1 MEFRKIVVLGLLLV
15 SFLPV
20 TARDSR
26 FTRKGTGPMYWMAYE
41 YCYTYD
47 KPLPEERYKKNI
59 DWVDKNL
66 KEYGYDMICTDGWI
80 EQAQI
85 IDHNGYITKYNNEWT
100 YDFSYWSNY
109 IRQKGMK
116 FGVYY
121 NPMWL
126 TRTALEK
133 NCPVKGTNVTTRQ
146 IVGKNSFN
154 GDLHWVDTA
163 LPGAEQWIKGYVRYF
178 INLGAT
184 YLRIDFLENYERNYG
199 SDKYAQALKWIMEEA
214 GDEIFISLVMPNCFS
229 HGKNEIQYGDMIRI
243 SNDCFSGGWD
253 FVSARK
259 RGKRQEYWPQ
269 YDNAFDGFIGF
280 SDIASRG
287 KLIMDGDF
295 MRMNTMAN
303 LDERRFLF
311 SLMVMTGSA
320 LAVSDQYDTIGDCMP
335 VYQNK
340 ELNELNSLGFSAKPL
355 SINVNDRNSSRWV
368 GRLPDGDWVVG
379 LFNREESPLIY
390 TIDFRKELGIGT
402 GHVKNIRD
410 LWEHKNLGAMDD
422 GYSVLL
428 KPHSCTIIRIETG
441 GKTLSHFKDRN
452 K

>member
-1 MEFRKIVVLGLLLV
+1 MEFRKIVVLSLLLA

-59 DWVDKNL
+59 DWVDENL

-80 EQAQI
+80 EQAQT
-85 IDHNGYITKYNNEWT
+85 IDHNGYITKYNNEWA
-100 YDFSYWSNY
+100 YGFSYWSNY

-199 SDKYAQALKWIMEEA
+199 SDKYVQALKWIMEEA

-269 YDNAFDGFIGF
+269 YDNVFDGFIGF
-280 SDIASRG
+280 SDISSRG

-303 LDERRFLF
+303 LDECRFLF

-320 LAVSDQYDTIGDCMP
+320 LAVSDQYDTIGNYMS
-335 VYQNK
+335 VYQNI

-355 SINVNDRNSSRWV
+355 SMDVNNQNSSRWV

-379 LFNREESPLIY
+379 LFNREELPFNYS
-390 TIDFRKELGIGT
+390 IDFKKELGIKKGRVT
-402 GHVKNIRD
+402 NVRD
-410 LWEHKNLGAMDD
+410 LWEHKDLGAMDD
-422 GYSVLL
+422 IYSVLL
-428 KPHSCTIIRIETG
+428 KPHSCKIIRIKSDPE
-441 GKTLSHFKDRN
+441 SRHFINRDK
-452 K
+452 